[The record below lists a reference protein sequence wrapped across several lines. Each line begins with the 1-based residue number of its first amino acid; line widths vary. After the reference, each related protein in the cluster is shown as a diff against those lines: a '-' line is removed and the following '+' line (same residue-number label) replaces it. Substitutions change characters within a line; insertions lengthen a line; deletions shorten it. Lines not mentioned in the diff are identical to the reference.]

1 MNRQRIQAGDSKRYL
16 YYKVLSATG
25 EKEALATIV
34 EGLNKGNG
42 AAKDAALDALLAWKG
57 IEAADEPFKVWPI
70 SRFRSSIRQGVKAL
84 YVQLVSNPAFTRENR
99 LLSLRKVMEIAR
111 TSEQKALIL
120 RQIQRADT
128 FLALM
133 YASEFW
139 IQAMRLFVLRLF
151 MRFGISLVT
160 IRNIRVTM

>member
-1 MNRQRIQAGDSKRYL
+1 MNRRMIQAGDSKRYL

-57 IEAADEPFKVWPI
+57 IEAADELFKVCQ
-70 SRFRSSIRQGVKAL
+70 SASSDQVFDRAL
-84 YVQLVSNPAFTRENR
+84 KRYVQLVSNPAFTRENR

-111 TSEQKALIL
+111 TSEQ
-120 RQIQRADT
+120 
-128 FLALM
+128 
-133 YASEFW
+133 
-139 IQAMRLFVLRLF
+139 RLLF
-151 MRFGISLVT
+151 YVRSNGRIPSWH
-160 IRNIRVTM
+160 

>member
-1 MNRQRIQAGDSKRYL
+1 MKIRTI
-16 YYKVLSATG
+16 LSAFVIALVSSACSDFLDTSIDRNSTG
-25 EKEALATIV
+25 ETIQTNYSAIWGFDRAL
-34 EGLNKGNG
+34 K
-42 AAKDAALDALLAWKG
+42 
-57 IEAADEPFKVWPI
+57 
-70 SRFRSSIRQGVKAL
+70 R

-133 YASEFW
+133 YASEFLDSSDAAVRSAAVYAVW
-139 IQAMRLFVLRLF
+139 NIA
-151 MRFGISLVT
+151 
-160 IRNIRVTM
+160 RNHPEYKGALKASYHIAVKKIEQFIKEED